1 MCASPSRAGQQAGS
15 KRPKAS
21 RLTMQNRL
29 AKDPIHRMNRV
40 MARPSSSTVVTIEV
54 ACHAGGRGFESR
66 RSRLSKCLQIG
77 DLCCPY
83 RHGRHRLWPNRSPP
97 PFGKVPANDN
107 FSGNLVTGRTNRSRS
122 SAGLLSSQA
131 MATSSGKTGLLL
143 RQQTLPLSRPVLLWD
158 VAHHH
163 ARPKRHVLS
172 VSAYGSPAI
181 SSYSISAFL
190 ARPPR
195 AGRDWDRTG

>member
-1 MCASPSRAGQQAGS
+1 MRNRFA
-15 KRPKAS
+15 KR
-21 RLTMQNRL
+21 
-29 AKDPIHRMNRV
+29 HECRMNRV
-40 MARPSSSTVVTIEV
+40 IARPSSSTVVSAAV

-77 DLCCPY
+77 GLCCPH
-83 RHGRHRLWPNRSPP
+83 RHGRHRLWPNRGPALFEKS
-97 PFGKVPANDN
+97 PANGN
-107 FSGNLVTGRTNRSRS
+107 FSGDLVTGRTNRSRS

-143 RQQTLPLSRPVLLWD
+143 RQQTLPLSRPVLLGD